1 MLEKAGC
8 RTSRRRLELV
18 QEINGASTEMNSGSE
33 QINKAIQQLDQVIQ
47 QNAGAAEEMSS
58 TAEEL
63 SSQAEHL
70 QSTIEFFKT
79 GDSESHRANGQSG
92 KAHTETAEDED
103 SACDA
108 SGGDHRRTGCDTP
121 GAELNMETAAGI
133 TTQSSNG

>member
-1 MLEKAGC
+1 
-8 RTSRRRLELV
+8 
-18 QEINGASTEMNSGSE
+18 MNSGSE

-79 GDSESHRANGQSG
+79 GDSESHRRTVKVEKLTPKLQKTKIAHAMHRAVTTGERGATLLAQS
-92 KAHTETAEDED
+92 
-103 SACDA
+103 
-108 SGGDHRRTGCDTP
+108 
-121 GAELNMETAAGI
+121 
-133 TTQSSNG
+133 